1 VKRDLGARGKKDF
14 NLPSFLLRVF
24 SQPLPIALQDSPFSP
39 STGETNRQPEQNTLH
54 PQHTMAKGFFVRLLT
69 AVAVL
74 SASVMVMAQ
83 EDDDIMPLRTH
94 SMYMPYIGKDVCL

>member
-1 VKRDLGARGKKDF
+1 
-14 NLPSFLLRVF
+14 
-24 SQPLPIALQDSPFSP
+24 
-39 STGETNRQPEQNTLH
+39 
-54 PQHTMAKGFFVRLLT
+54 MAKGFFVRLLT